1 MVRGCFNYTFATTGM
16 PYNDPNIRMRIDSPS
31 LDNNCLVSVSSD
43 RMGNNNCS
51 SNKWYILPVIAIKF
65 SIPTYYSYILGW

>member
-51 SNKWYILPVIAIKF
+51 SNK
-65 SIPTYYSYILGW
+65 